1 VFPPF
6 QIDEMFRAAV
16 GAWQVSPSAFWDMTP
31 REFWWIYDV
40 RRPPPQRIGKTA
52 RTDGFTVSE
61 VEQRRRRQRILDQR
75 LAGVTD
81 PKERRAIVARFVE
94 EQSRGNP

>member
-6 QIDEMFRAAV
+6 RLDEMYRAAV
-16 GAWQVSPSAFWDMTP
+16 GAWQIPPDAFWSMTP
-31 REFWWIYDV
+31 REFWWVYDV

-52 RTDGFTVSE
+52 QSDGFTPGE
-61 VEQRRRRQRILDQR
+61 IERKRRKQAVLNQR

-81 PKERRAIVARFVE
+81 PKERRRIVADFVRE
-94 EQSRGNP
+94 HS